1 MRINAFQKNA
11 TGPELD
17 ATMPP
22 TYSSRLTKLRCS
34 YLRLLLKI
42 HYHTTSSILSKGIWK
57 KDLKK
62 IAKICCGC
70 IHNASNYTSKNLEWI
85 ELTHSIR
92 VLLDAGSARPPPL
105 AFRAPEPERH
115 SLHCEASRHWC
126 IPNNTGIACTA
137 TTISKRR
144 SGGAG
149 DRKYERRWQQ
159 DYTTPGHRHC
169 SNSCHKVHFRKI
181 SEGGNWSFSELSHM
195 NGSAILRW
203 SFRCRRRT
211 RKGGTWGVES
221 PMRIGRIW
229 MKCCF
234 PLELFIQCGIPQH
247 SCYFQC
253 N

>member
-1 MRINAFQKNA
+1 MLINAFQKNV

-22 TYSSRLTKLRCS
+22 TYSSTVTKFRCS
-34 YLRLLLKI
+34 YLRMLLKI
-42 HYHTTSSILSKGIWK
+42 HYYTASSILSKDIWK
-57 KDLKK
+57 QGLK
-62 IAKICCGC
+62 ILALIFCGC
-70 IHNASNYTSKNLEWI
+70 IYNSSNYTSKNLEWI

-105 AFRAPEPERH
+105 AFRAPEPDRH
-115 SLHCEASRHWC
+115 SLPCEASQHWC

-169 SNSCHKVHFRKI
+169 TNSCHKCTSARFRNEEIGASRNKVTWKWVQY
-181 SEGGNWSFSELSHM
+181 SDEVLGVGGEQGRNV
-195 NGSAILRW
+195 GSREPHEDWEDLDEMY
-203 SFRCRRRT
+203 S
-211 RKGGTWGVES
+211 
-221 PMRIGRIW
+221 
-229 MKCCF
+229 
-234 PLELFIQCGIPQH
+234 LELFIQCGIA
-247 SCYFQC
+247 YT
-253 N
+253 